1 MRCVWQVHGA
11 WLLWRLN
18 GLVDPATRRQM
29 LHAYAQQ
36 GYPLGD
42 YGISEEH
49 AASHRSRGQ
58 RCGTCAGCTGADC
71 GKCVNCKDK
80 RKFGGPNKRKQAC
93 ERKVCT
99 LQPR

>member
-1 MRCVWQVHGA
+1 MYVLDVARK
-11 WLLWRLN
+11 
-18 GLVDPATRRQM
+18 
-29 LHAYAQQ
+29 Q

-49 AASHRSRGQ
+49 AVSHRSRGR

-93 ERKVCT
+93 ERKACT